1 MCVVSSALL
10 DAILYEERHDPLF
23 GLLSEACLPL
33 AIILSSTDSHLAIS
47 CHEQATGI
55 SLRARKYEN
64 PFPWA
69 ALSGS
74 VVVNENTVSH
84 H

>member
-1 MCVVSSALL
+1 MHKLRSMRCKLMRLGAMCVVSSALL

-47 CHEQATGI
+47 C
-55 SLRARKYEN
+55 
-64 PFPWA
+64 P
-69 ALSGS
+69 
-74 VVVNENTVSH
+74 
-84 H
+84 